1 MLAVALVRRIHL
13 SPIIGYLLLG
23 AAIGPHTLGLLPE
36 GDLLSLLA
44 EIGVVLLL
52 FMIGLEFSL
61 TQLLAMKAAVFGL
74 GGGQVLV
81 TSSVAAVLA
90 HLAGMPWPAAV
101 VAGGIVAMSSTAIAV
116 SQLTEQM
123 EIQTRHGR
131 AALAILLFQDLAVVP
146 LLVVIPILAGD
157 SGGTI
162 AVPLMIALLKAV
174 AAFAILIACGH
185 WLLRPLFHAVA
196 GAASAELFT
205 LTTLAVALAA
215 AWLTFQLGLSLA
227 LGAFLAGMMLSE
239 TQYRHQIEV
248 ELRPFRDVL
257 MGLFFITIG
266 LRLDITGI
274 PAHAP
279 WVALLV
285 IGLVLGKGVLIALLM
300 RLSGYENG
308 VALRT
313 GMVLGQAGEF
323 GFALLALAISERLI
337 GPDAAQPILAAMI
350 ISMALAPLMI
360 RYNGTVALKLF
371 AGSYLRGH
379 QATERELESA
389 AETLDGHVIIC
400 GFGYVGQNL
409 ARFLHEEGLR
419 YIAMDLNPQLI
430 QEARD
435 AGEPVFYAD
444 SRHGEILQHAGL
456 GRASVMVVTFT
467 EASQIKRIL
476 HAARTYNDTIPIVV
490 RTRDDSQLEAL
501 EAAGATYVIPETIEA
516 SMTLATHLL
525 NKLNIPQDEVLRL
538 VTEARMDHYRSLR
551 GYFHGQDQDEKS
563 LMEGEALHTV
573 VITHGA
579 HAADHSLGELGLEDT
594 SVIVKVLRRGPAR
607 IEFPARDVRIREGD
621 AIVLKGPADRLPV
634 AERQLLLGKA

>member
-1 MLAVALVRRIHL
+1 MALVRRIHL

-23 AAIGPHTLGLLPE
+23 TLLGPHALGLLPE
-36 GDLLSLLA
+36 GELLSLLA
-44 EIGVVLLL
+44 EIGVVFLL

-61 TQLLAMKAAVFGL
+61 TQLLAMRSAVFGL
-74 GGGQVLV
+74 GGGQVLL
-81 TSSVAAVLA
+81 TSGLAAIFA
-90 HLAGMPWPAAV
+90 HLAGLEWQAAV
-101 VAGGIVAMSSTAIAV
+101 IIGGTVAMSSTAIAV

-123 EIQTRHGR
+123 EMQTRHGR

-157 SGGTI
+157 SGGALAI
-162 AVPLMIALLKAV
+162 PLLLALVKAM

-185 WLLRPLFHAVA
+185 WLLRPLFHVVA
-196 GAASAELFT
+196 SAASAELFT

-215 AWLTFQLGLSLA
+215 AWLTYQLGLSLA

-257 MGLFFITIG
+257 MSLFFITIG
-266 LRLDITGI
+266 LRLDITSI

-279 WVALLV
+279 WIALLV
-285 IGLVLGKGVLIALLM
+285 IALLLGKGMLIALLV

-323 GFALLALAISERLI
+323 GFALLALAISEGLI
-337 GPDAAQPILAAMI
+337 SVPASQPLLAAMI
-350 ISMALAPLMI
+350 FSMVLAPLLI
-360 RYNGTVALKLF
+360 RYNGPTALRLF
-371 AGSYLRGH
+371 PGSYLRGR
-379 QATERELESA
+379 QAAERELETA
-389 AETLDGHVIIC
+389 AETLSGHVIIC

-409 ARFLHEEGLR
+409 ARFLREEGLR
-419 YIAMDLNPQLI
+419 YIAMDLKPQLI

-444 SRHGEILQHAGL
+444 CRHGEILQHAGL
-456 GRASVMVVTFT
+456 ARAAAMVVTFT

-476 HAARTYNDTIPIVV
+476 VAARTRNATIPMVV

-525 NKLNIPQDEVLRL
+525 NKLDIPQDEVLRL
-538 VTEARMDHYRSLR
+538 VTEARMDHYRALR
-551 GYFHGQDQDEKS
+551 GYFHGQDPDENTLLEKAS
-563 LMEGEALHTV
+563 LHTV
-573 VITHGA
+573 VITAGA
-579 HAADHSLGELGLEDT
+579 HALGRALGDLGLEQT
-594 SVIVKVLRRGPAR
+594 GVSVKVLRRGPSR
-607 IEFPARDVRIREGD
+607 IEFPDRDVRLRVGD
-621 AIVLKGPADRLPV
+621 AIVLMGPADCLPT
-634 AERQLLLGKA
+634 AERQVLLGQA